1 MFDFR
6 NSDLVLEAK
15 KSKFDPKPAVL
26 LLIVLALFYASSYIS
41 AIPLSI
47 FLGIKM
53 ALSMTAGGDLPID
66 EAGNLDIDKYQAML
80 TEYLTSTESI
90 LASLFVTVT
99 TILLCIIWCRLVEK
113 RSFYSMGFSKKGAFK
128 SYLVGLIIGLIM
140 MSLVY
145 LICAST
151 GAIRFVGV
159 NSDVRV
165 GLILLFFLGF
175 MIQGASEEI
184 FLRGLFMISASRR
197 LPIGGAIA
205 ISSIFFSLMHTSNT
219 GFGVMPVLNLV
230 LFGVFASLY
239 MLRFNNVWGVCA
251 IHSMWNFAQ
260 GNLFGCSVSGLNVG
274 ESVLI
279 SEIDELRLI
288 TNGGAFGPE
297 GGIAVTLVLLVSI
310 MFVVFLPSNKNDKKE
325 ENFETKE

>member
-15 KSKFDPKPAVL
+15 KSKFNPNTGLLMLLVL
-26 LLIVLALFYASSYIS
+26 VLYYASSYIS

-53 ALSMTAGGDLPID
+53 ALSMISGDNLPID
-66 EAGNLDIDKYQAML
+66 EAGNLDTEKYQEML

-99 TILLCIIWCRLVEK
+99 TIILCIIWCRLIEK

-128 SYLVGLIIGLIM
+128 SYLIGLFVGLIM

-159 NSDVRV
+159 NSDMKV

-197 LPIGGAIA
+197 LPVGGAIA
-205 ISSIFFSLMHTSNT
+205 ISSIFFSLMHMSNT
-219 GFGVMPVLNLV
+219 GFGLIPVLNLA

-239 MLRFNNVWGVCA
+239 MLRFNNIWGICA

-260 GNLFGCSVSGLNVG
+260 GNLFGCLVSGLDVG
-274 ESVLI
+274 ESILI
-279 SEIDELRLI
+279 SEANELRMM

-310 MFVVFLPSNKNDKKE
+310 MFIVFLPSNKSDKKQ
-325 ENFETKE
+325 ENTDVKE